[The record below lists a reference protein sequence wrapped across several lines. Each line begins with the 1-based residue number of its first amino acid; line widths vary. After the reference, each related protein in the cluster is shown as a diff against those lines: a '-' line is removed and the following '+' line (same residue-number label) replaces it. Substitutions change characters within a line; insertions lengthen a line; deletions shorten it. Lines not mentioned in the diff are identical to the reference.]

1 MTTHNTVQDHIVN
14 VVKDA
19 PPIAVGGVVFFGV
32 ELSDWVLIL
41 TAIYTI
47 IRIASELRMWYDRK
61 RDDSNPTVLDRRDSD
76 SPNQ

>member
-1 MTTHNTVQDHIVN
+1 MTTHHNVQDHVIN
-14 VVKDA
+14 AVKDA
-19 PPIAVGGVVFFGV
+19 PPVAVGSVVFFGV

-61 RDDSNPTVLDRRDSD
+61 RNDRNSTVLDSRSSD
-76 SPNQ
+76 NPHK